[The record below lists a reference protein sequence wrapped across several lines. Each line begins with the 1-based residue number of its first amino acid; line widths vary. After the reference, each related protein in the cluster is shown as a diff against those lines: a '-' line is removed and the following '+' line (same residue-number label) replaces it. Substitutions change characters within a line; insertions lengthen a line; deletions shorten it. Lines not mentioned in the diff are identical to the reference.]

1 MLHIDNKNESEY
13 MAKEHRI
20 GFMMKM
26 ITDRMSSLFAP
37 LMSSVLTAPQCRV
50 LMYLETCGGGPVSQ
64 RDVARHLGIS
74 HTTAKGL
81 LQRLEE
87 KGFVRTAHD
96 DADARVKNAYLTA
109 KSAQM
114 KHDMEQTVTEL
125 NERLLQGVSEEERQ
139 MLSRLLNHMY
149 SNISR

>member
-1 MLHIDNKNESEY
+1 MDTGHS
-13 MAKEHRI
+13 I

-37 LMSSVLTAPQCRV
+37 RMQSALTAPQCRV
-50 LMYLETCGGGPVSQ
+50 LMYLEACGGGPVSQ
-64 RDVARHLGIS
+64 RDLGKYLGVS
-74 HTTAKGL
+74 HTTVKGL

-87 KGFVRTAHD
+87 KGFVRIAHD

-114 KHDMEQTVTEL
+114 KNDMEQNVNDLHEL
-125 NERLLQGVSEEERQ
+125 MLQGVSREERQ
-139 MLSRLLNHMY
+139 QLAQILHKMY
-149 SNISR
+149 TNIAR

>member
-1 MLHIDNKNESEY
+1 MET
-13 MAKEHRI
+13 EHSI

-37 LMSSVLTAPQCRV
+37 RMQSMLTAPQCRV
-50 LMYLETCGGGPVSQ
+50 LMYLEACGGGPVSQ
-64 RDVARHLGIS
+64 RDMGKYLGVS
-74 HTTAKGL
+74 HTTVKGL

-96 DADARVKNAYLTA
+96 DVDARVKNAYLTE

-114 KHDMEQTVTEL
+114 KNDMEQSVNEL
-125 NERLLQGVSEEERQ
+125 NAMMLRGVSEEEQRV
-139 MLSRLLNHMY
+139 LLQALHKMY
-149 SNISR
+149 TNIAR

>member
-1 MLHIDNKNESEY
+1 MET
-13 MAKEHRI
+13 EHSI

-37 LMSSVLTAPQCRV
+37 RMQSMLTAPQCRV
-50 LMYLETCGGGPVSQ
+50 LMYLEACGGGPVSQ
-64 RDVARHLGIS
+64 RDMGKYLGVS
-74 HTTAKGL
+74 HTTVKGL

-87 KGFVRTAHD
+87 KGFVRIAHD

-114 KHDMEQTVTEL
+114 KNDMEQNVNDLHEL
-125 NERLLQGVSEEERQ
+125 MLQGVSREERQ
-139 MLSRLLNHMY
+139 QLAQILHKMY
-149 SNISR
+149 TNIAR

>member
-1 MLHIDNKNESEY
+1 MDTGHS
-13 MAKEHRI
+13 I

-37 LMSSVLTAPQCRV
+37 RMQSALTAPQCRV
-50 LMYLETCGGGPVSQ
+50 LMYLEACGGGPVSQ
-64 RDVARHLGIS
+64 RDLGKYLGVS
-74 HTTAKGL
+74 HTTVKGL

-87 KGFVRTAHD
+87 KGFVRIAHD

-114 KHDMEQTVTEL
+114 KNDMEQNVNDLHEL
-125 NERLLQGVSEEERQ
+125 MLQGISREERQ
-139 MLSRLLNHMY
+139 QLAQILHKMY
-149 SNISR
+149 TNIAR